1 MPHAEVVAE
10 PQQAES
16 PTASGHWP
24 AGLAAVSLGLILS
37 VGLLGGSVSVV
48 PLGPGT
54 WPFDVAAHP
63 SPWLV
68 SMLLLAAVLL
78 GAGSVALG
86 WRALRC
92 GWAPSPRR
100 LLAAA
105 VVAVGLI
112 ALVPPVAAGD
122 PTSYASYGRIA
133 ARGLDP
139 YVVAPN
145 DLPHDPV
152 TRHTENP
159 WQGTPSPY
167 GPLATA
173 EQALAGWLGGGQ
185 ERLTVG
191 LVDLFSSLG
200 FLLGAWALCAAAGTD
215 AGRRRVL
222 LLYALNPVLWL
233 EVVAGGHLDAIAT
246 ALVVAMLLAA
256 RLSAAAGGAVAALAV
271 LVKLTA
277 GLPALGLAWVWRR
290 RPRRVVAAS
299 VAGAALLVAG
309 YAPFGI
315 SATGQTRAM
324 ASFVT
329 VASPWR
335 WVRSELRDLGGHT
348 LAGVVLTAGSLALW
362 LLMSWALA
370 RGLPHGRPHGGRDEL
385 VPAAARAGLVVF
397 ASFTLATT
405 YVLPWYDCLAW
416 ALIVLLPASRWDLLL
431 LAHTTALSLGYLPGR
446 AVHLPSGLAGLAD
459 GARAT
464 FAPACMVVI
473 IAVTLAWG
481 FRRIGSRP

>member
-1 MPHAEVVAE
+1 MPHAEIVAE
-10 PQQAES
+10 PRQAET
-16 PTASGHWP
+16 PAASGHWP

-37 VGLLGGSVSVV
+37 VGLLGGSAAVV
-48 PLGPGT
+48 PLGPGR
-54 WPFDVAAHP
+54 WPFDADAHP

-78 GAGSVALG
+78 GAGSVGLG
-86 WRALRC
+86 WRALRR
-92 GWAPSPRR
+92 GWAPDPRR

-133 ARGLDP
+133 SRGLDP

-152 TRHTENP
+152 TRHTEYP

-200 FLLGAWALCAAAGTD
+200 FLLGAWALWAAAGD
-215 AGRRRVL
+215 DVGRRRVL

-233 EVVAGGHLDAIAT
+233 EVVAGGHLDAIAA

-256 RLSAAAGGAVAALAV
+256 RRSSAGGGAVAALAV

-290 RPRRVVAAS
+290 RPRRLVAAA
-299 VAGAALLVAG
+299 VAGAVLLVAG

-315 SATGQTRAM
+315 GATSQTRAM

-335 WVRSELRDLGGHT
+335 WVRSELRDLSTHT
-348 LAGVVLTAGSLALW
+348 VAGIVLTAGSLLLW

-370 RGLPHGRPHGGRDEL
+370 RGLPRVDREEL

-397 ASFTLATT
+397 AGFTLATT
-405 YVLPWYDCLAW
+405 YVLPWYDCIAW

-446 AVHLPSGLAGLAD
+446 AVHLPAGLAGLA
-459 GARAT
+459 GAARANV
-464 FAPACMVVI
+464 APVCMVVI

-481 FRRIGSRP
+481 YRRIGSRP